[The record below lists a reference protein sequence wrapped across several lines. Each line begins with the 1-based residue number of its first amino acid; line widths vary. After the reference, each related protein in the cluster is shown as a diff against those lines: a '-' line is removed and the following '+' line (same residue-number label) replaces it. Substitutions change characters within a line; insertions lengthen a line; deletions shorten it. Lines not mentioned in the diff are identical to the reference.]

1 MTGRRPERAGRGGG
15 LELVLPSAADETE
28 RIARALIDASP
39 GLTAAQKQIEQDHL
53 TRHLAAGQAGQRTL
67 DGYAEFLGPLR
78 ALGRNGGFGGVWD
91 GDTLPIPAPVVLAYL
106 YAREGEITHVTAGSI
121 VRAVM
126 WVHRNGT
133 WPDAEHGAPALDTGG
148 GENPADNPAIKAHLA
163 SRADGE
169 NRPDRTRCLA
179 LTIAKK
185 RINVRCRADSTGLR
199 RCAKTTANPD
209 GLCVKHRTAEPV
221 YPAELAAELRRCRN
235 FTIRGESLCHAHVD
249 HERCRA
255 DLDGW
260 TGSDGTARCPNP
272 AAPPVLCD
280 DHQHHPAKGSPTL
293 DRRCQAADLDA
304 PCPNQAVATHLCWMH
319 QEADLIY
326 PESQAGVLADEPVI
340 LPGPTKKALA
350 IRLPDL
356 EAGCAYDPE
365 PERLAQLAAV
375 RDTLA
380 PHRVEMWQMADLG
393 PDDLT
398 FTDDGTVTIQFQV
411 STTRPTGS
419 MCRFPQL
426 DDAEWLTGRYVDKG
440 ATQDEIAAE
449 LGCTAPTVF
458 AALRRHGIAARPA
471 GAGRRPELDDAEWLT
486 SRYVDKGATQDEI
499 AAELDCT
506 APTVWKALTRHGIIE
521 ARPAG
526 QRQFPLLDDAEWLAR
541 RYVDEG
547 ATQRQIAADAGCS
560 RLAVQLA
567 MARHGIEA
575 RPSGPRL
582 LFPLLDDAEWLA
594 RRYVDEGATQRQI
607 AAGAGCSKAA
617 VRHALVR
624 HGIEAPF
631 RTVVLVASGGAD
643 CPVVAIRAVL
653 DNPHHPDPNRPFT
666 HGYGSAADLPG
677 PYSAWVE
684 ARDSSILPVGF
695 WLGRRGGELGQ
706 TQLAQLAVREIDGQR
721 RVMFTVNPKHSK
733 TGDSRELVL
742 PPCTCAAEIITREPM
757 SLTPEMQALIADQGD
772 DPDGCRLERL
782 VPKIAHRPALC
793 VVCSLAR
800 WLAVRWDRPGPTVRC
815 HDGGCGDA
823 AVDWIDAFL
832 RSLPK
837 GDRRHRIWP
846 PLRVQGEWQNPD
858 PFRSLDAQAI
868 SNIVRRRLERAGFAP
883 SSSHGLKR
891 GAVTGMTEAGMDLAE
906 ISEITGNEDLKV
918 LEGYIADDVAE
929 KKRIEAGQRSLGVLW
944 LPDDQDAFTV
954 GGDTA
959 ITA

>member
-1 MTGRRPERAGRGGG
+1 MCIR
-15 LELVLPSAADETE
+15 
-28 RIARALIDASP
+28 
-39 GLTAAQKQIEQDHL
+39 
-53 TRHLAAGQAGQRTL
+53 
-67 DGYAEFLGPLR
+67 
-78 ALGRNGGFGGVWD
+78 
-91 GDTLPIPAPVVLAYL
+91 
-106 YAREGEITHVTAGSI
+106 
-121 VRAVM
+121 
-126 WVHRNGT
+126 
-133 WPDAEHGAPALDTGG
+133 
-148 GENPADNPAIKAHLA
+148 
-163 SRADGE
+163 
-169 NRPDRTRCLA
+169 DR
-179 LTIAKK
+179 
-185 RINVRCRADSTGLR
+185 
-199 RCAKTTANPD
+199 
-209 GLCVKHRTAEPV
+209 
-221 YPAELAAELRRCRN
+221 
-235 FTIRGESLCHAHVD
+235 
-249 HERCRA
+249 
-255 DLDGW
+255 
-260 TGSDGTARCPNP
+260 
-272 AAPPVLCD
+272 
-280 DHQHHPAKGSPTL
+280 
-293 DRRCQAADLDA
+293 
-304 PCPNQAVATHLCWMH
+304 
-319 QEADLIY
+319 
-326 PESQAGVLADEPVI
+326 
-340 LPGPTKKALA
+340 A

-547 ATQRQIAADAGCS
+547 ATQRQIAA
-560 RLAVQLA
+560 
-567 MARHGIEA
+567 
-575 RPSGPRL
+575 
-582 LFPLLDDAEWLA
+582 
-594 RRYVDEGATQRQI
+594 
-607 AAGAGCSKAA
+607 GAGCSKAA

-706 TQLAQLAVREIDGQR
+706 TQLAQPVSYTHLTLPTRD
-721 RVMFTVNPKHSK
+721 
-733 TGDSRELVL
+733 LV
-742 PPCTCAAEIITREPM
+742 
-757 SLTPEMQALIADQGD
+757 
-772 DPDGCRLERL
+772 
-782 VPKIAHRPALC
+782 
-793 VVCSLAR
+793 
-800 WLAVRWDRPGPTVRC
+800 
-815 HDGGCGDA
+815 
-823 AVDWIDAFL
+823 
-832 RSLPK
+832 
-837 GDRRHRIWP
+837 
-846 PLRVQGEWQNPD
+846 
-858 PFRSLDAQAI
+858 
-868 SNIVRRRLERAGFAP
+868 
-883 SSSHGLKR
+883 
-891 GAVTGMTEAGMDLAE
+891 
-906 ISEITGNEDLKV
+906 
-918 LEGYIADDVAE
+918 
-929 KKRIEAGQRSLGVLW
+929 
-944 LPDDQDAFTV
+944 
-954 GGDTA
+954 
-959 ITA
+959 

>member
-1 MTGRRPERAGRGGG
+1 MTGRPPERAGRGG
-15 LELVLPSAADETE
+15 LELIRPSAADETE
-28 RIARALIDASP
+28 RIARELIAASP
-39 GLTAAQKQIEQDHL
+39 GLTAAQRQIEQDHL

-67 DGYAEFLGPLR
+67 DTYGELLGPLR
-78 ALGRNGGFGGVWD
+78 ALGRNGDFGDAWD
-91 GDTLPIPAPVVLAYL
+91 GDTLPIPVVVVLAYL
-106 YAREGEITHVTAGSI
+106 YAREGEITHVTAKHI
-121 VRAVM
+121 VQAVL
-126 WVHRNGT
+126 WVHRNGR
-133 WPDAEHGAPALDTGG
+133 WPDQDQADALDTGG
-148 GENPADNPAIKAHLA
+148 WENPAVNPAVKAHLA
-163 SRADGE
+163 ARADGE

-179 LTIAKK
+179 LTIS
-185 RINVRCRADSTGLR
+185 RNSRVVQRCRADNLDGD
-199 RCAKTTANPD
+199 RCSQSTANAD
-209 GLCVKHRTAEPV
+209 GLCQSHRNAEPV
-221 YPAELAAELRRCRN
+221 HPAEMTVELRRCQN
-235 FTIRGESLCHAHVD
+235 FTIRGGSLCQPHVD

-272 AAPPVLCD
+272 AAPPVLCA

-304 PCPNQAVATHLCWMH
+304 RCPNPTVATHLCRMH
-319 QEADLIY
+319 QGAD
-326 PESQAGVLADEPVI
+326 PVHPHSQAGVLTDEPVI
-340 LPGPTKKALA
+340 LDGPTKKAPAL
-350 IRLPDL
+350 RLPDL
-356 EAGCAYDPE
+356 EAICAHDPE
-365 PERLAQLAAV
+365 PERLAHLAAV

-380 PHRVEMWQMADLG
+380 PHRVDMWQMADLG

-398 FTDDGTVTIQFQV
+398 FTDTDGTVTIQFQV
-411 STTRPTGS
+411 STTRPAGS
-419 MCRFPQL
+419 MRRFPQL
-426 DDAEWLTGRYVDKG
+426 DDAEWLTGRYVAEG
-440 ATQDEIAAE
+440 ATQA
-449 LGCTAPTVF
+449 
-458 AALRRHGIAARPA
+458 
-471 GAGRRPELDDAEWLT
+471 
-486 SRYVDKGATQDEI
+486 EI

-506 APTVWKALTRHGIIE
+506 APTVWTALTRHGIIE

-526 QRQFPLLDDAEWLAR
+526 QRQSPLLDDAEWLAR

-547 ATQRQIAADAGCS
+547 ATQAEIAAEAGCS
-560 RLAVQLA
+560 KTAVQLA

-594 RRYVDEGATQRQI
+594 RRYVDEGATRAEI
-607 AAGAGCSKAA
+607 AAEAGCSKAA

-631 RTVVLVASGGAD
+631 RTVVLVASGGPD
-643 CPVVAIRAVL
+643 CPVAAIRAVL

-666 HGYGSAADLPG
+666 HPYQAADGLPS
-677 PYSAWVE
+677 PYQAWVE
-684 ARDSSILPVGF
+684 ARDASILPVGF
-695 WLGRRGGELGQ
+695 WLGRRGGELGKA
-706 TQLAQLAVREIDGQR
+706 QLAQLAVREIDGQR

-742 PPCTCAAEIITREPM
+742 PPCTCEAEIITREPM
-757 SLTPEMQALIADQGD
+757 PLTPEMQALIAAQGD

-837 GDRRHRIWP
+837 GDRHRIWP

-858 PFRSLDAQAI
+858 PSRSLDADTI
-868 SNIVRRRLERAGFAP
+868 SNIVRRRLERAGLAP

-891 GAVTGMTEAGMDLAE
+891 GAVTAMTEAGMDLAE
-906 ISEITGNEDLKV
+906 ISEITGNTNLAV
-918 LEGYIADDVAE
+918 LAGYIADDVAE
-929 KKRIEAGQRSLGVLW
+929 RRRIEAGQRSLGVLW
-944 LPDDQDAFTV
+944 LDDDQDAFTV

-959 ITA
+959 AA